1 MNDCLIVNILD
12 LTETIGENEVKNILS
27 EFTCPKNEEI
37 ESFLRKN
44 AIELAKRKMSIT
56 YLVFSNDENQYF
68 LGYFTLTHKSS
79 LVPLETLS
87 KTNQK
92 KLSMHSKLDETTQKY
107 DVSAFLIAQ
116 FGKNYAVENGKF
128 ISGNELMDF
137 VFVSL
142 KNVQHLI
149 GGGIAFLE
157 CEEKD
162 KLLNFYTSEH
172 NRFKIYG
179 KRFSEKEQKFYIQ
192 LLRLF

>member
-44 AIELAKRKMSIT
+44 AIEFAKRKMSIT

-128 ISGNELMDF
+128 I
-137 VFVSL
+137 
-142 KNVQHLI
+142 
-149 GGGIAFLE
+149 
-157 CEEKD
+157 
-162 KLLNFYTSEH
+162 
-172 NRFKIYG
+172 
-179 KRFSEKEQKFYIQ
+179 
-192 LLRLF
+192 